1 MTNDDRLETSGIGN
15 IIGTFGKFNRSKLI
29 DFTPTEKDFIMD
41 KLKKVLRRE
50 KDEKTEE
57 DGIIEVTSY
66 FL

>member
-1 MTNDDRLETSGIGN
+1 
-15 IIGTFGKFNRSKLI
+15 
-29 DFTPTEKDFIMD
+29 MD
-41 KLKKVLRRE
+41 KLKKVLHRE

>member
-1 MTNDDRLETSGIGN
+1 
-15 IIGTFGKFNRSKLI
+15 
-29 DFTPTEKDFIMD
+29 MD

-57 DGIIEVTSY
+57 DGIIEVTSF